1 MLLDILSRAFSSI
14 LNQWCHPACQS
25 SCMVIEIWKEFQNG
39 ELIALCKASIARAR
53 LLALFAHA
61 QDAKLSLTHTRTQ
74 CIKAFKVLR
83 VELCHCSHTV
93 CWCLQYT
100 PESHKLDDLILSM
113 LPSRDIGN
121 FLCLFW
127 PRRLCGY
134 STIYC
139 SWEFESTRH
148 QMILQHRWL
157 L

>member
-14 LNQWCHPACQS
+14 LNQWCHP
-25 SCMVIEIWKEFQNG
+25 G

-121 FLCLFW
+121 FRVCFGPEDSVVTPPYTAAGNLKVQDIKW
-127 PRRLCGY
+127 YYNIDDYYRSSKGY
-134 STIYC
+134 S
-139 SWEFESTRH
+139 H
-148 QMILQHRWL
+148 AMLQ
-157 L
+157 